1 MLEET
6 PIPRSS
12 EGLSSELLTPSRD
25 RPPGASPPSARRRT
39 DEHSVDPSS
48 PLPLLG
54 DLSSP
59 LSYPRPQGGLV
70 RAIKEMEISS
80 PLSYFSE
87 SVGLTPRRAGLVG
100 TPLRPRGDIQSETR
114 LRTVTI
120 GDASSQ
126 LDVKSW
132 LLVYIFIVFFVY
144 LL

>member
-1 MLEET
+1 MTFPYIPLYFQFSPVLEET
-6 PIPRSS
+6 PLPLSSDGVSS
-12 EGLSSELLTPSRD
+12 EVLTPSRD

-39 DEHSVDPSS
+39 DEHTIDPSS

-59 LSYPRPQGGLV
+59 LSYPRPQGGLS

-87 SVGLTPRRAGLVG
+87 SMGVTPRGTGLGG

-120 GDASSQ
+120 GDTSSQ
-126 LDVKSW
+126 ADVRS
-132 LLVYIFIVFFVY
+132 
-144 LL
+144 